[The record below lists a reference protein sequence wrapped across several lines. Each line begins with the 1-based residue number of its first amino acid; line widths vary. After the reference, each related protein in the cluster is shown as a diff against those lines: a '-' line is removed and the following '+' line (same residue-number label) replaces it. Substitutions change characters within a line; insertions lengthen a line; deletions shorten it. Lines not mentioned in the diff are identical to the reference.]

1 MARDP
6 YTVAQANSPLRG
18 MALVLFATFCGA
30 ALQAIARGLAGEIHP
45 FELVFF
51 RFFFGFLV
59 LAPVLLRHGHKP
71 LATRRPGLH
80 VLRGIMQVVTMMLVF
95 MGLSMTELATV
106 AALQFSAPL
115 FSTVLALAF
124 LGEVVRARRI
134 TALGVGFAGM
144 LVIVRPGFGA
154 VESGV
159 VLILVSALLFAVII
173 ILIKVMARTE
183 SSLTMTLYV
192 NLLTMPVALV
202 AMLPFWRMPSLDQ
215 WLWLVGLGIV
225 GSLSNLA
232 FTQALKEAEVTAVLP
247 FEFTKLIFSAL
258 IGYWAFAEIPDAWT
272 WVGGAMIFL
281 AVTYIAYR
289 ERGLRYIKTD
299 RAGRG

>member
-1 MARDP
+1 MVRDP
-6 YTVAQANSPLRG
+6 STVALTPNPLRG
-18 MALVLFATFCGA
+18 MTLVLFATFCGA
-30 ALQAIARGLAGEIHP
+30 SMQAITRGLAAELHP

-59 LAPVLLRHGHKP
+59 LAPVLLRRGLNP
-71 LATRRPGLH
+71 FATRRPGLH
-80 VLRGIMQVVTMMLVF
+80 VLRSVLQVVTLMLVF

-115 FSTVLALAF
+115 FSTVLALVF
-124 LGEVVRARRI
+124 LGEVVRARRM

-144 LVIVRPGFGA
+144 LVIVRPGLGA
-154 VESGV
+154 IEPGA
-159 VLILVSALLFAVII
+159 VLILISALLFAGII

-183 SSLTMTLYV
+183 TSLTMTLHL
-192 NLLTMPVALV
+192 NLLTLPIALV

-215 WLWLVGLGIV
+215 WPWLVGLGIV
-225 GSLSNLA
+225 GSLSNLS
-232 FTQALKEAEVTAVLP
+232 FTQALKEAELTAVLP

-258 IGYWAFAEIPDAWT
+258 IGYWVFAEIPDAWT

-289 ERGLRYIKTD
+289 ERGLRNIKTD
-299 RAGRG
+299 RADRG

>member
-1 MARDP
+1 MGRNP
-6 YTVAQANSPLRG
+6 PTVAPANNPLRG

-30 ALQAIARGLAGEIHP
+30 AMQAITRGLAGELHP

-59 LAPVLLRHGHKP
+59 LAPVLSRHGLKP

-80 VLRGIMQVVTMMLVF
+80 ALRGVMQVVTMMMVF

-124 LGEVVRARRI
+124 LGEVVRARRM

-154 VESGV
+154 VEPGV
-159 VLILVSALLFAVII
+159 VLILISALFFAFII

-183 SSLTMTLYV
+183 TSLTMTLHV
-192 NLLTMPVALV
+192 SLLSLSVALV

-215 WLWLVGLGIV
+215 WPWLVGLGIV
-225 GSLSNLA
+225 GSLSNLS
-232 FTQALKEAEVTAVLP
+232 FTQALKEAELTAVLP

-289 ERGLRYIKTD
+289 ERGLWNARTN
-299 RAGRG
+299 

>member
-1 MARDP
+1 MACDP
-6 YTVAQANSPLRG
+6 PTASQSGSGGPDALRG

-30 ALQAIARGLAGEIHP
+30 AQQAVTRALADELHP

-59 LAPVLLRHGHKP
+59 LAPVLLRHGLKP
-71 LATRRPGLH
+71 LVTRRPGLH
-80 VLRGIMQVVTMMLVF
+80 ALRGVLQVVTLMMVF

-115 FSTVLALAF
+115 FSTVLALVF
-124 LGEVVRARRI
+124 LGEVVRARRM
-134 TALGVGFAGM
+134 TALGLGFAGM

-154 VESGV
+154 IEPGA
-159 VLILVSALLFAVII
+159 VLILISALFFAFII

-183 SSLTMTLYV
+183 SSLTMTLHL
-192 NLLTMPVALV
+192 NLLTLPIAFV

-215 WLWLVGLGIV
+215 WPWLVGLGIA
-225 GSLSNLA
+225 GSLSNFS
-232 FTQALKEAEVTAVLP
+232 FTQALKEAELTAVLP

-258 IGYWAFAEIPDAWT
+258 IGYWVFAEIPDAWT

-289 ERGLRYIKTD
+289 ERGLRNAK
-299 RAGRG
+299 AS